1 MFSSACEYALRA
13 MVYIESDGT
22 DLKKRSLQE
31 TVQTTHS
38 PVAFTHDKVQQLQPN
53 GPLVS
58 YTGTM
63 GSFQRV
69 SGTKVNIH
77 AIITA
82 IFCDEFYNRFVMDL
96 KTGTSQNPC
105 LPFCPSHAQKEMI
118 IRELLQCDIRSV
130 AEGVRNHSIK
140 IKGKKLMM

>member
-38 PVAFTHDKVQQLQPN
+38 PVAFAPERVQHLQPN
-53 GPLVS
+53 GHIVS
-58 YTGTM
+58 YTGAM
-63 GSFQRV
+63 GSFQWV
-69 SGTKVNIH
+69 SGTKANLH

-82 IFCDEFYNRFVMDL
+82 TAGDEFYNRYVPDL

-105 LPFCPSHAQKEMI
+105 PPSCPSHALKEMI

-130 AEGVRNHSIK
+130 AEDARNHSIK